1 VTKHSKQKVF
11 EIRLSGQVGN
21 ENPAFLQTIP
31 GGDMTKDELVA
42 KMAEASGVKKV
53 DVQKALDA
61 MIHTII
67 ETIKGGDKVNITGLG
82 IFKVKDK
89 KARLARN
96 PKTGESIQVPAKKA
110 PKFIPSKNLKE
121 SVK

>member
-1 VTKHSKQKVF
+1 
-11 EIRLSGQVGN
+11 
-21 ENPAFLQTIP
+21 
-31 GGDMTKDELVA
+31 MTKDELVA
-42 KMAEASGVKKV
+42 KMADASAVKKV

-61 MIHTII
+61 MIQTII
-67 ETIKGGDKVNITGLG
+67 ETIKAGDKVNITGLG

-121 SVK
+121 AVK